1 MAKFMYLASIAL
13 LILFSG
19 KAVAGC
25 GEKHAKAEK
34 INMDV
39 AQHIFEKADANK
51 DGILTQ
57 TEHDA
62 AGLGK
67 YGTNLPIFDVNNDG
81 QVTLREYRKIISAN
95 PIPIIPLNTNRI

>member
-13 LILFSG
+13 LILFAG

-25 GEKHAKAEK
+25 GDKHAKAEK

-39 AQHIFEKADANK
+39 AQHIFENADGNN
-51 DGILTQ
+51 DGILTPM
-57 TEHDA
+57 EHEA

-67 YGTNLPIFDVNNDG
+67 YGADFPVFDIDKDGNVTLKEYRTIFDRFHN
-81 QVTLREYRKIISAN
+81 SAES
-95 PIPIIPLNTNRI
+95 

>member
-1 MAKFMYLASIAL
+1 MTKIIIFASITL

-19 KAVAGC
+19 KADAGC
-25 GEKHAKAEK
+25 GDKHANAEK

-81 QVTLREYRKIISAN
+81 QVTLREYRKIY
-95 PIPIIPLNTNRI
+95 NRFHNSTKS